1 MLSLLQTSV
10 LHPPP
15 AFILRGAGL
24 LLLIAVVEAI
34 TGLLLS
40 KKDKLAK
47 TLLAV
52 LSALTASAALAFCLF
67 SPREEAS
74 LPSPVPAPAQ
84 EQTAEPR
91 SDPSDTVARFFDA
104 LTANDP
110 AAALALVEDPE
121 ALVTAQEP
129 IGEGAKLLAEALR
142 RCGGIRLLGTPEIGA
157 ESAVQHV
164 ELQTLDLDAL
174 QKTLNL
180 GTADYLRA
188 LWELRPRSELAD
200 RSGVYLSEPV
210 WEAWDQALRL
220 ALEEPETYLAGVELE
235 LPLRETPEGWRFAA
249 DEALT
254 RLWNGGLPTEALNL
268 DAWVSR
274 SAAEAGASSVYA
286 RPVYTVPEDAA
297 AGPAFDRAGYVHT
310 YDPAVVQAIVDSAY
324 LLLDGEALCWN
335 PSIERMPGSEMVCYC
350 DETILVICW
359 KEVVNYC
366 CLSFCEVR
374 IADGSQLRR
383 GLAAG
388 SYSYGPGRRIVE
400 SVLARDLNAVASI
413 NGDFYDYRQLGIT
426 VYQRQVYRCNPAL
439 VDSCFFT
446 ASGDMLLSHRGEL
459 AGEGEAEQFVRDND
473 VVFGIA
479 FGPILVENGE
489 PTWTDYYPQGE
500 VNGHYSRAAIGQ
512 LGERHYLLMTC
523 GFGDWYDNVPDINET
538 ARYIA
543 AKGVEKA
550 YTLDGGQTA
559 EIYVD
564 GRSYNYIDFDTERPT
579 SDVIYFVTALPED
592 G

>member
-1 MLSLLQTSV
+1 MLSMLHTS
-10 LHPPP
+10 LFQFP
-15 AFILRGAGL
+15 APLVLRGAGFL
-24 LLLIAVVEAI
+24 LLLAAIEALI
-34 TGLLLS
+34 GLLLRRR
-40 KKDKLAK
+40 DRLGK
-47 TLLAV
+47 TLLAG
-52 LSALTASAALAFCLF
+52 LSALTALTALVLCLLCSA
-67 SPREEAS
+67 REAP
-74 LPSPVPAPAQ
+74 LPSPVPEAAP
-84 EQTAEPR
+84 EPTP
-91 SDPSDTVARFFDA
+91 DPRDTVTRFFGA
-104 LTANDP
+104 LEADDP
-110 AAALALVEDPE
+110 AAALALVDDPA
-121 ALVTAQEP
+121 ALLTVPEP
-129 IGEGAKLLAEALR
+129 SGEEAKLLREALQS
-142 RCGGIRLLGTPEIGA
+142 CGSWRLLGGVEG
-157 ESAVQHV
+157 AVQRV
-164 ELQTLDLDAL
+164 ELRSLDLEAL
-174 QKTLNL
+174 QAALNW

-188 LWELRPRSELAD
+188 LWDERPRSLLAD
-200 RSGVYLSEPV
+200 RSGVYLAEPV
-210 WEAWDQALRL
+210 REAWNAALRQALAEPEAYQTSL
-220 ALEEPETYLAGVELE
+220 ALE
-235 LPLRETPEGWRFAA
+235 LRLLDTPDGWRISA
-249 DEALT
+249 DEALS
-254 RLWNGGLPTEALNL
+254 RFWNGGLPAEALDL
-268 DAWVSR
+268 DAWVER

-286 RPVYTVPEDAA
+286 RPVYTVPEAA
-297 AGPAFDRAGYVHT
+297 EKGPAFDRANYVHT
-310 YDPAVVQAIVDSAY
+310 NDPVLVQEIVNSAY
-324 LLLDGEALCWN
+324 LLLDGQELCWN
-335 PSIERMPGSEMVCYC
+335 PSIERMAGSEMICYC

-359 KEVVNYC
+359 KEIVNYC

-388 SYSYGPGRRIVE
+388 SYSYGPGRRTVA

-426 VYQRQVYRCNPAL
+426 VYQRQIYRCNPAL

-459 AGEGEAEQFVRDND
+459 GGEGEAEQFVRDND

-489 PTWTDYYPQGE
+489 PTWTDSYPQGE

-523 GFGDWYDNVPDINET
+523 GFGDWYDNIPDINET

-579 SDVIYFVTALPED
+579 SDIIYFVTALPED